1 MNRIALITGASRG
14 IGAATALRLAQ
25 AGYDIA
31 LNYRV
36 DRAAA
41 DRVAQQVQALG
52 VRALVV
58 QADIGQEDQVSRLFS
73 TVDREL
79 GPLTLLV
86 NNAAILHVQSRLVDM
101 DVGRWQAVFQ
111 TNVIGTF
118 LCCKQAVLRMSR
130 RSGGQGGVIINISS
144 AAARLGSAGEYI
156 DYAASKGAIDTLTIG
171 LANEVADEGIRV
183 NGVRP
188 GLIYTDMHACGGE
201 PGRVDRLK
209 VNLPLK
215 RGGTAD
221 EVAAAVVFLASDDA
235 AYSTGAFLD
244 VSGGR

>member
-1 MNRIALITGASRG
+1 MNKIALITGAGRG

-25 AGYDIA
+25 AGYAIA

-36 DRAAA
+36 DQAAA
-41 DRVAQQVQALG
+41 EQTAERVRALG

-58 QADIGQEDQVSRLFS
+58 QADISQEAEVDRLFLA
-73 TVDREL
+73 VDRAL

-86 NNAAILHVQSRLVDM
+86 NNAAILHAQSRLVDM
-101 DVGRWQAVFQ
+101 NMARWQAVFQ

-118 LCCKQAVLRMSR
+118 LCSKQAVLRMSR
-130 RSGGQGGVIINISS
+130 SSGGQGGVIINISS

-171 LANEVADEGIRV
+171 LASEVADEGIRV

-188 GLIYTDMHACGGE
+188 GLIYTDMHASGGE

-209 VNLPLK
+209 ANLPLK

-221 EVAAAVVFLASDDA
+221 EVAAAIAFLASDDA
-235 AYSTGAFLD
+235 AYSTGAFID
-244 VSGGR
+244 VSGGC

>member
-1 MNRIALITGASRG
+1 MNKIALITGAGRG

-36 DRAAA
+36 DQAAA
-41 DRVAQQVQALG
+41 EQMAERVRALG

-58 QADIGQEDQVSRLFS
+58 QADISQEAEVDRLFLA
-73 TVDREL
+73 VDRAL

-86 NNAAILHVQSRLVDM
+86 NNAAILQAQARLVDM
-101 DVGRWQAVFQ
+101 DVARWQAVLQ

-118 LCCKQAVLRMSR
+118 LCCKQSVLRMSR
-130 RSGGQGGVIINISS
+130 SSGGQGGVIINVSS
-144 AAARLGSAGEYI
+144 AAARLGAAGEYI
-156 DYAASKGAIDTLTIG
+156 DYAASKGAVDTLTIG

-188 GLIYTDMHACGGE
+188 GLIYTDMHASGGE

-221 EVAAAVVFLASDDA
+221 EVAAAIAFLASDDA